1 MFQMFVG
8 LCRSRRRHSTPL
20 DPDPRYAQAGNALRT
35 SRTTAASPRRGGH
48 PDSPPLH
55 PLVTRAIGLPREAIA
70 VAGVASRGR
79 GASGAQPGTHAQRR
93 RPMHLTWRRPPF
105 GRFQQQQAAA
115 AAAAAASARARAG
128 AVARRRGPPA
138 SPRRP
143 RPPPPA
149 PAAAA
154 RASDRSA
161 PPPARTPAPP
171 SPPPPPQQQQ
181 RLPCRPSQP
190 ETGSSPIEPTSGAPG
205 IYRGLAMLLI

>member
-115 AAAAAASARARAG
+115 AAAASARAQAG
-128 AVARRRGPPA
+128 VVGRRRGPPA

-190 ETGSSPIEPTSGAPG
+190 ETGSSPTSGAPG